1 VNEGTLSD
9 REIRS
14 EVQNSSFMPR
24 HFHSI
29 SLHIKQVYKHIFDF
43 FSQDSSKIVQRLS
56 KTKLRP
62 SKKVNL

>member
-1 VNEGTLSD
+1 MNEGTLSD

-14 EVQNSSFMPR
+14 EVQNSYFMPW

-29 SLHIKQVYKHIFDF
+29 SLHIKQVYKHTFDF
-43 FSQDSSKIVQRLS
+43 FSQDSSKVVQSLS

-62 SKKVNL
+62 SKNVNL